1 MVKNI
6 QARFPDRIACGE
18 EIYKTCFLKQRS
30 QLGHDLLVSSMIDK
44 YLQRFELVKVIRV
57 VVYFFSTKPDISTQL
72 VAIIKPVL
80 FSYDN

>member
-1 MVKNI
+1 
-6 QARFPDRIACGE
+6 
-18 EIYKTCFLKQRS
+18 
-30 QLGHDLLVSSMIDK
+30 MIDK

-80 FSYDN
+80 FSYDNWFNRNEGPLKWDGLFGFHISAMYCVNQTILSGYFEKPY